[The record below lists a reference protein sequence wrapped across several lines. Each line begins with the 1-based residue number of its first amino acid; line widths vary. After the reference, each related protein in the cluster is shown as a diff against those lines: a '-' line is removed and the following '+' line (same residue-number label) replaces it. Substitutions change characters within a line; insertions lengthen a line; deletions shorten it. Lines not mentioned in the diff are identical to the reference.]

1 MKRGSNIGNYLVYRL
16 NSHQRRQKL
25 SSLHYGWICRQI
37 GIVGTCKRV
46 CLKPY
51 ESLVEQLEMM
61 AWRFK
66 SSHIRKIWG
75 RVIHSGRG
83 ISTKDRWMD
92 AHRQVGSIPT
102 YSTKMFFETTICYF
116 ICEVIV
122 GGWLG

>member
-1 MKRGSNIGNYLVYRL
+1 MKRGLNIGNYLVYRL
-16 NSHQRRQKL
+16 NSHRRRQKL
-25 SSLHYGWICRQI
+25 PSLHFWICRQI

-46 CLKPY
+46 CLIPD
-51 ESLVEQLEMM
+51 ESLVEQIEMM

-66 SSHIRKIWG
+66 SSHILQIWG
-75 RVIHSGRG
+75 RVIRSGRG

-92 AHRQVGSIPT
+92 AHRQMGSIPI

-122 GGWLG
+122 VGWFG